1 MMRICFVL
9 KNCFDTCVYILLNH
23 VKARIE
29 VRVRLKRATLPE
41 ALLFCFVKAS
51 CKVIRKRSM
60 GDIKTYRARVATCEV
75 TLVLV
80 SPINDQELLT
90 RQTLLMLLAKELLK
104 QLA

>member
-1 MMRICFVL
+1 
-9 KNCFDTCVYILLNH
+9 
-23 VKARIE
+23 
-29 VRVRLKRATLPE
+29 
-41 ALLFCFVKAS
+41 
-51 CKVIRKRSM
+51 M

-90 RQTLLMLLAKELLK
+90 RQTLLMLFAKELLK